1 LRQLDLEGPD
11 SISVLFTHIV
21 LYGLFKYNNRVVVL
35 LHSALR
41 ALDAGLEPFH
51 DALGVEGV
59 LALELLVVALGVLK
73 THSTS
78 LGKVCTTLAVFDR
91 WVLAL
96 GPILRQSGAIH
107 LLLSRNIFLY
117 EFPQR
122 VSRRSKQLPDTEHF

>member
-1 LRQLDLEGPD
+1 
-11 SISVLFTHIV
+11 
-21 LYGLFKYNNRVVVL
+21 
-35 LHSALR
+35 
-41 ALDAGLEPFH
+41 
-51 DALGVEGV
+51 VEGV
-59 LALELLVVALGVLK
+59 LTLELLVVALGVLK

-107 LLLSRNIFLY
+107 LLLSQNIFLY

-122 VSRRSKQLPDTEHF
+122 VSRRSKQLPDTGYF